1 MWKAYAKDGKIYQ
14 EGTDKW
20 AFVRN
25 KEIVRLE
32 CSFGSTTKTITI
44 PIGCQP
50 VFFNTGEAIIRSGK
64 SVKKQRMPQKKRLT
78 VRSNGR
84 LRLTVQKTHIL
95 SQSIGYSNGEK
106 EIFLR
111 ISSNGDVSRE
121 EGIIIH

>member
-78 VRSNGR
+78 V
-84 LRLTVQKTHIL
+84 QKTHIL